1 MDKSFI
7 FIIIDEL
14 LEVVE
19 ITKEILIVCTET
31 N

>member
-14 LEVVE
+14 LEEVE
-19 ITKEILIVCTET
+19 KTKEILIVSTET